1 MQRAGFSSN
10 DRINRFSSPSAFPA
24 PAPDAISVSS
34 SPRCAPSDM
43 SATALFALAVRLRAE
58 IEISTPD
65 VLARLAI
72 SAAGRA
78 WMP

>member
-1 MQRAGFSSN
+1 LSSN
-10 DRINRFSSPSAFPA
+10 DRINRFSSPSVFSV
-24 PAPDAISVSS
+24 PAPDATSVSS

-43 SATALFALAVRLRAE
+43 SATALFALAVRPRAE